1 MPQRIADAHSR
12 QGVALA
18 ERAGN
23 NHVVKFTQ
31 ERYGNFLRECRVR
44 LVNQQHFAAVARVRR
59 QIPQHIQWERYA
71 GRGVRVRQGNGAGKA
86 QTIHIHRKI
95 GLHRHR
101 SDFCAVQI
109 RINWIKRVRYR
120 RNGDGFAR
128 EKRRKRKRQH
138 FVRAVA
144 AEHPVRRDTLD
155 CTDGFAQGSRIHIRV
170 QAQGSG
176 IERAQHLSHARRRGI
191 RILVRVELDK
201 LAVFRLLTCNVR
213 SQAQR

>member
-12 QGVALA
+12 QSVTLA

-23 NHVVKFTQ
+23 YYVVKFAQ
-31 ERYGNFLRECRVR
+31 ERYGDFLRECRVR

-59 QIPQHIQWERYA
+59 QISQHIQWERYA

-95 GLHRHR
+95 RLHRHR

-109 RINWIKRVRYR
+109 RINWIKRVRHR

-138 FVRAVA
+138 FV
-144 AEHPVRRDTLD
+144 
-155 CTDGFAQGSRIHIRV
+155 
-170 QAQGSG
+170 
-176 IERAQHLSHARRRGI
+176 
-191 RILVRVELDK
+191 
-201 LAVFRLLTCNVR
+201 
-213 SQAQR
+213 